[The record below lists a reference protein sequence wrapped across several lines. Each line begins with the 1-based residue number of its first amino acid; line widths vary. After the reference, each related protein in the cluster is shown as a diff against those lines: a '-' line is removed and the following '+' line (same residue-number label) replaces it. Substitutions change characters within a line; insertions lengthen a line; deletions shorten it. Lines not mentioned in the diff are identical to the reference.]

1 MTGAAKGVW
10 AGVLASLLLI
20 SPAEAEAEPEAAPF
34 PPLPAGRPACCTQ
47 RGQSAGEAGVGGL
60 ERHGDLNLQHN
71 QTLVHQ
77 SVRRQTK
84 THTDKKKK
92 TKQHVEK
99 SMNQEADETI

>member
-1 MTGAAKGVW
+1 MTGAARGVW

-47 RGQSAGEAGVGGL
+47 RGQSAGGGGGV
-60 ERHGDLNLQHN
+60 ERHGAEDLNLQHN

-84 THTDKKKK
+84 THTDKKKER
-92 TKQHVEK
+92 KQHVEK
-99 SMNQEADETI
+99 TMNQEADETI